1 MGFIELMVMMILP
14 YFVICRVGR
23 KYSNVFALI
32 SFVVIGVIATLA
44 IGLFYVTQ
52 TFEAGNPLKE
62 IAIRNVIGMGFW
74 FSLFGSIAGAFHGR
88 KWAKKDAAKLE
99 MLEVDKQE

>member
-1 MGFIELMVMMILP
+1 MGFIELMAMIVLP

-23 KYSNVFALI
+23 KYPNVFALT
-32 SFVVIGVIATLA
+32 SLVVIGVIATLA

-52 TFEAGNPLKE
+52 TFEAGHPFKE
-62 IAIRNVIGMGFW
+62 MAIRNVIGMGFW
-74 FSLFGSIAGAFHGR
+74 FSLFGSVAGAFHGR

-99 MLEVDKQE
+99 MSDVEKQE